1 MVHQR
6 ARFSDI
12 ELTQAAV
19 EHGMN
24 ILAGQPRGMEQAL
37 DIRMLDMDRP
47 CECAPGRVISGVDR
61 IRRDTN
67 PAASVPAKVE
77 QGSFRDGLSGSST
90 V

>member
-24 ILAGQPRGMEQAL
+24 ILPVQPRGIEQAL

-47 CECAPGRVISGVDR
+47 CECAP
-61 IRRDTN
+61 
-67 PAASVPAKVE
+67 AA
-77 QGSFRDGLSGSST
+77 
-90 V
+90 